1 MEVPP
6 EKPRLSRKDVLTSAL
21 KTPILLCHFPE
32 LFSQA
37 HSQHRPS
44 GENTAWMQK
53 INIQSLMNSVLF
65 FFRPSSCFSALNSR
79 DVSA

>member
-32 LFSQA
+32 LFLRLIPSIDPLGRT
-37 HSQHRPS
+37 RP
-44 GENTAWMQK
+44 GC
-53 INIQSLMNSVLF
+53 
-65 FFRPSSCFSALNSR
+65 RR
-79 DVSA
+79 